1 MPSIVV
7 ACVGDPGVAAGLGKK
22 GTTSDLT
29 LFNAAQGD
37 RQCVFVEPTRFP
49 EKMVALTTALSMA
62 HRCLLVV
69 HGLTRSVAETVAT
82 VDLFDLPTTIVRGPS
97 VGDDE
102 IRRALKGT
110 RLEHDPV
117 QAEDLPRLREMI
129 GDWTAPERPG
139 PVRVPIDH
147 AFQVKGVGA
156 VALGLVAQG
165 RLEAHAKLRLY
176 PTARTVEV
184 RSIQV
189 HDVDRPSAATGER
202 VGVALKGIEAR
213 ELERGQIL
221 APEGSLP
228 TTERWFG
235 RDPKLCRYYR
245 GSIASGG
252 RYHLAVGLDAYPV
265 QVGPAGGPLDL
276 TVDRPISIDPGAAG
290 YLLDLS
296 ATVGPR
302 VVGRW
307 SLDPAGSG

>member
-29 LFNAAQGD
+29 LYNTVQGD
-37 RQCVFVEPTRFP
+37 RQFVFVEPTRFP
-49 EKMVALTTALSMA
+49 EKMVAL
-62 HRCLLVV
+62 
-69 HGLTRSVAETVAT
+69 
-82 VDLFDLPTTIVRGPS
+82 PTTIVRGPS

-102 IRRALKGT
+102 LRRALKGS
-110 RLEHDPV
+110 RLESEPFL
-117 QAEDLPRLREMI
+117 AEDLPHLRETI
-129 GDWTAPERPG
+129 GAWAAPERPG

-176 PTARTVEV
+176 PTAQTVEV

-189 HDVDRPSAATGER
+189 HDVDRASAATGER
-202 VGVALKGIEAR
+202 VGVALKGVDAR

-221 APEGSLP
+221 APEGSLV
-228 TTERWFG
+228 TTHRWRG
-235 RDPKLCRYYR
+235 RDPRPCRYYR
-245 GSIASGG
+245 GEIAPGG

-265 QVGPAGGPLDL
+265 QVGSVGAPIEL
-276 TVDRPISIDPGAAG
+276 TVGRRISAEPGSPG

-296 ATVGPR
+296 ATAGPR
-302 VVGRW
+302 IMGRW
-307 SLDPAGSG
+307 TLDPVGSE